1 MTTMQPPYQPV
12 PPSFKPLELSFPLPK
27 YPHTTLH
34 IHLTILATSTL
45 LFLTTTSPGD
55 SSNGG
60 GGGGSAI
67 TKPMGSFVYAMPD
80 VRFLFLF
87 IIYIHIPN
95 PFLITPLLH
104 QNGKQKTIVIRG
116 YLV

>member
-1 MTTMQPPYQPV
+1 MQPPYQPV

-27 YPHTTLH
+27 YPHITLH

-67 TKPMGSFVYAMPD
+67 TKPMGSFIYAMPD
-80 VRFLFLF
+80 VSFLLLF
-87 IIYIHIPN
+87 IIYIHITS
-95 PFLITPLLH
+95 PFLIPYLSFTKTE
-104 QNGKQKTIVIRG
+104 NKQAIVVRG